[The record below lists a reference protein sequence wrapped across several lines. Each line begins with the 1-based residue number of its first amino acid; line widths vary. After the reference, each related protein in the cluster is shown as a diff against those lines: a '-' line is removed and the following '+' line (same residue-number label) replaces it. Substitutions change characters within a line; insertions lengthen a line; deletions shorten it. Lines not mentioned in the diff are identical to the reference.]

1 MDTNRQVVK
10 VNIAWKHTYKNN
22 RSTGYTT
29 MIVRA
34 LANGKYRVFDRCDE
48 AITPDGTG
56 TFALFELL
64 DEAISWAHVYGMMLE
79 NP

>member
-1 MDTNRQVVK
+1 
-10 VNIAWKHTYKNN
+10 
-22 RSTGYTT
+22 

-34 LANGKYRVFDRCDE
+34 LANGNYRVFDRCDE
-48 AITPDGTG
+48 AITSDGTG
-56 TFALFELL
+56 TFELFELL